1 MRERTRKHFF
11 ASLKSSSRGC
21 KRFYRDVHWR
31 GTESMCKATKYWR
44 TLMRLLLYHPSA
56 AGKGSPNGTVSILRV
71 RYGELKDPPRILQV
85 ALALTRYPVLY
96 TCMHC
101 VNYDEGRRAR
111 EAGAGA
117 SAPHSAQALRHI
129 ESTQYT
135 ATCTHTRTAAGHTQ
149 QEQLAPILPT
159 MQSTR
164 RTMRSQQH
172 VDVVKL

>member
-21 KRFYRDVHWR
+21 KRFYRDAHWR
-31 GTESMCKATKYWR
+31 GTESMCKAMKYWR

-56 AGKGSPNGTVSILRV
+56 AGKRSPNGTVSILRV

-117 SAPHSAQALRHI
+117 SAPHSAQAPRHRNSY
-129 ESTQYT
+129 STRPHARTAAARRPPATGTARPDSPHYAVNTQDNEGT
-135 ATCTHTRTAAGHTQ
+135 ATC
-149 QEQLAPILPT
+149 
-159 MQSTR
+159 
-164 RTMRSQQH
+164 
-172 VDVVKL
+172 